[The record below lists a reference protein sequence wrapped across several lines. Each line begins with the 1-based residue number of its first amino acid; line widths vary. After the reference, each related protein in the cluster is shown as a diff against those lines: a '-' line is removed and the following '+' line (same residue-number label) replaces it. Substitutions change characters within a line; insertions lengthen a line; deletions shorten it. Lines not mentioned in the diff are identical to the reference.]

1 MIFKIKQVRFVVCLL
16 AGLSI
21 LVSHVQAQKVEFT
34 RIGIDKGLSQET
46 IYDIEKDE
54 QGNLWIATMDGLNRF
69 DGYSFQVYKQ
79 FPLKENWLT
88 ENRIR
93 LVKKGRDNKV
103 FSLTSNNDLNCYI
116 AEKNMFVN
124 YGNVNTI
131 DVSDFIE
138 TKRGNI
144 LFAGKEGLYKYNTG
158 SKEIHRLFNIS
169 TNMLHAINDSL
180 IWMLTDKGLYEARI
194 GSTDE
199 VDIKVYPRTPYNA
212 LFKVSGSEKDG
223 YVFAGNRALYYKP
236 PNEVA
241 IVSFTGT
248 FAGAGSLRRMSGI
261 TSIGFVNNTLWM
273 GTTHGLYQVK
283 IDRNRVRINKF
294 TSNPLNVNSIS
305 HNEISDIY
313 VEPNGNVWIATYK
326 KGLNFYD
333 YRVNQFE
340 HFVYTSIDQL
350 EEMQENVRAMLKTPE
365 GDIWFGFENK
375 GLGVIREGVV
385 KRFKKGD
392 GSKLVGDQI
401 RCLFLDSENTIWVG
415 SKEGIQ
421 FFNGDKEKFVDLL
434 EVAELDSGIL
444 PSFMVNHVIKE
455 FLPGRIVFGSSR
467 GFFVYD
473 KLTNRI
479 EEGPTELKGFVRDIE
494 MDKNGNYWLVKD
506 DLGLIRYNPRNGQ
519 IDHFRHDSNN
529 PNSLINNKVYSVKED
544 RKGNIWVA
552 TNSGLDLLP
561 YKSSSFRHFSEQ
573 DGLSNSLVYSVQLD
587 KKGNI
592 WASTNKGLN
601 KISQHNFK
609 IVSYLENKV
618 FVDDASISSP
628 DGELFFGGPNSIIH
642 FYPNAIRKDTF
653 PPKTLITSLYLANQ
667 EVHPGDS
674 IEEVRILNKSVSFT
688 DKIVLPHSLNSF
700 SFDFVA
706 LTGGLPGKIKYRYR
720 LDNYQKKWIYTRQ
733 GNRRAVYINV
743 PPGEYTFEVLAANE
757 DDVWANTPTR
767 IKVIITPPFWE
778 KTWFKVMGIGF
789 LFLIFYLF
797 YLFRVISVKRRNKE
811 LEKQIEVKTRE
822 LVKQNTLLEQSNIAI
837 TEQKN
842 QLEVMN
848 RQVKEANEA
857 KLRFFTNVSHEFRT
871 PLTLILGNIDLIR
884 RNPSDSDEAF
894 NTVTS
899 NINRLLRLI
908 SQILDF
914 RKIDQDQMDLLV
926 NKIEIKAFVSQSVE
940 SFRALAL
947 QRNITLD
954 FIAPEGKIWL
964 YLDLDKIEKV
974 LYNLL
979 SNAFKYTP
987 IGGSVA
993 IEIKEEDGKVSLLVR
1008 DSGQGISQEE
1018 QEFIF
1023 DRFFR
1028 SKEVSRST
1036 WGYGIG
1042 LALTK
1047 SLVEVQKGT
1056 IAMSSVPSVGS
1067 VFTVTFLSGKEQFKA
1082 SEIANEQLEYN
1093 IEKAVDVA
1101 LETPV
1106 VEDSISGEKPLVMIV
1121 EDNMEIQSYL
1131 GRILKDDYDVAHAIN
1146 GIDAL
1151 EKLKSVGPELIIS
1164 DVMMP
1169 EMDGITFVKELKK
1182 NLSTSHIPVILL
1194 TARSTEAHRIEG
1206 YELGVDDYIEKPF
1219 KEQVLLTR
1227 ISGLLQNRKK
1237 TIKTLKESIDIMP
1250 DKLNIGKAD
1259 KEFLNKINELIEEN
1273 IKNADY
1279 GVEELGNDLG
1289 MSRATFYR
1297 KFTALTGQ
1305 STVEFIRTFRLKR
1318 AAKLLQEGNLN
1329 ISEVSYETGFSTPS
1343 YFRKCFK
1350 KHFNVTPKEFQKG
1363 DVDFI
1368 SGIDE

>member
-1 MIFKIKQVRFVVCLL
+1 MKQSYFLVLL
-16 AGLSI
+16 AICWSAL
-21 LVSHVQAQKVEFT
+21 LVDSQAQKVEFT
-34 RIGIDKGLSQET
+34 RIGVDKGLSQET

-103 FSLTSNNDLNCYI
+103 FSLTSNNDLNCFI

-131 DVSDFIE
+131 DVRDFME
-138 TKRGNI
+138 TRQGDI
-144 LFAGKEGLYKYNTG
+144 LFAGREGLYKYNTD
-158 SKEIHRLFNIS
+158 SKEIHRLFDIS
-169 TNMLHAINDSL
+169 TNMLYEVNDSL
-180 IWMLTDKGLYEARI
+180 IWMLTDKGLYEAHISRDKEI
-194 GSTDE
+194 E
-199 VDIKVYPRTPYNA
+199 IKVYPRTPYNA

-236 PNEVA
+236 ANEVA
-241 IVSFTGT
+241 IISFTGT

-261 TSIGFVNNTLWM
+261 NGIGFVNNTLWM

-283 IDRNRVRINKF
+283 IDRNRVKINKY
-294 TSNPLNVNSIS
+294 TSNPLNGNSIS
-305 HNEISDIY
+305 HNDISDIY

-350 EEMQENVRAMLKTPE
+350 EEMQENVRAMLKTPD

-375 GLGVIREGVV
+375 GLGVIKDGIV
-385 KRFKKGD
+385 KRYKKGD

-401 RCLFLDSENTIWVG
+401 RCIFQDSENTIWVG

-421 FFNGDKEKFVDLL
+421 FFDPNKTEFVDLL
-434 EVAELDSGIL
+434 KVAEPDSGIL
-444 PSFMVNHVIKE
+444 ASFMVNHVIKE
-455 FLPGRIVFGSSR
+455 FMPGRIVFGTSR
-467 GFFVYD
+467 GFFIYD

-479 EEGPTELKGFVRDIE
+479 EEGPAELKGFIRDIE

-506 DLGLIRYNPRNGQ
+506 DLGLIRYNPRNGR
-519 IDHFRHDSNN
+519 IDHYRHNSKN
-529 PNSLINNKVYSVKED
+529 PKSLINNKVYSIKED
-544 RKGNIWVA
+544 RMGNIWVA

-561 YKSSSFRHFSEQ
+561 YRSSSFRHFSEQ
-573 DGLSNSLVYSVQLD
+573 DGLSNSLVYSLQLD
-587 KKGNI
+587 KKGNV

-601 KISQHNFK
+601 KISQGNYK

-618 FVDDASISSP
+618 FVDDASTSSG

-642 FYPNAIRKDTF
+642 FYPHAIRKDTF
-653 PPKTLITSLYLANQ
+653 PPQTLITSLYLANQ

-674 IEEVRILNKSVSFT
+674 IEDVVILNKSVSFT
-688 DKIVLPHSLNSF
+688 DKIILPHSLNSF

-743 PPGEYTFEVLAANE
+743 PPGEYIFEVLAANE
-757 DDVWANTPTR
+757 DDVWASTPAR
-767 IKVIITPPFWE
+767 IKVIITPPFWQE
-778 KTWFKVMGIGF
+778 SWFKILGIG
-789 LFLIFYLF
+789 LLILLFYLF
-797 YLFRVISVKRRNKE
+797 YLYRVISVKRRNKE
-811 LEKQIEVKTRE
+811 LEKQIEVKTSE
-822 LVKQNTLLEQSNIAI
+822 LVKQNTLLEQRNIEI

-848 RQVKEANEA
+848 RQVSEANEA

-884 RNPSDSDEAF
+884 REPARSEEAF

-926 NKIEIKAFVSQSVE
+926 NKIEIKSFVSQSVN
-940 SFRALAL
+940 SFRALAA
-947 QRNITLD
+947 QRNITLK
-954 FIAPEGKIWL
+954 FKAPDEPVWL

-987 IGGSVA
+987 IGGKVTM
-993 IEIKEEDGKVSLLVR
+993 EIRDESDKVSLLVK
-1008 DSGQGISQEE
+1008 DSGQGISEEE

-1028 SKEVSRST
+1028 SKDVSRST

-1056 IAMSSVPSVGS
+1056 ISMISKPTVGS
-1067 VFTVTFLSGKEQFKA
+1067 SFIVTFEKGKEQFKEE
-1082 SEIANEQLEYN
+1082 EIANEQLEYN
-1093 IEKAVDVA
+1093 IEKLTDVA
-1101 LETPV
+1101 LEIPV
-1106 VEDSISGEKPLVMIV
+1106 VEDNISGQKPLIMIV
-1121 EDNMEIQSYL
+1121 EDNMEIQNYL
-1131 GRILKDDYDVAHAIN
+1131 GRILGSDYDVAHAIN
-1146 GIDAL
+1146 GVDAL
-1151 EKLKSVGPELIIS
+1151 NKLKHIGPELIIS

-1227 ISGLLQNRKK
+1227 INGLLLNRKK

-1259 KEFLNKINELIEEN
+1259 KEFLNKINTLIEEN

-1363 DVDFI
+1363 DIDLI
-1368 SGIDE
+1368 LGIDE